1 MNAIDILVLLGVIF
15 FALLGVRDGF
25 FKKVYG
31 VIGFWVGLIVASNFM
46 YPLGATFNE
55 WFGLSKEMS
64 HIVAFCSMFF
74 LFVILENVIFRLV
87 GKPGHD
93 TLNAWTRIGGAFIGT
108 IQGLL
113 AMSLLLIMFSIVRL
127 PLDRIRDASN
137 FYKAVF
143 HIAPQA
149 FDLTTGL
156 FGDSRGF
163 LEMLQDNFRNI
174 KLP

>member
-1 MNAIDILVLLGVIF
+1 MNAIDVLVLLGVIF

-31 VIGFWVGLIVASNFM
+31 VLGFWIGLIVATMCM
-46 YPLGATFNE
+46 YPVGAAFAE
-55 WFGLSKEMS
+55 WFELTREMS
-64 HIVAFCSMFF
+64 HIIAFCSLF
-74 LFVILENVIFRLV
+74 LIFVVLENVLFRLV

-93 TLNAWTRIGGAFIGT
+93 KLNVWTRMGGAFIGI

-149 FDLTTGL
+149 FDMTTGW
-156 FGDSRGF
+156 FGGSRGF
-163 LEMLQDNFRNI
+163 IEMLQDNFRNL

>member
-15 FALLGVRDGF
+15 FAILGVRDGF

-31 VIGFWVGLIVASNFM
+31 VMGFWIGLIIATIFM
-46 YPLGATFNE
+46 NPVGSSFVE
-55 WFGLSKEMS
+55 WFGLAKEIC
-64 HIVAFCSMFF
+64 HILAFSSVFF
-74 LFVILENVIFRLV
+74 ICVIAENLLFRFV
-87 GKPGHD
+87 GKPGHE
-93 TLNAWTRIGGAFIGT
+93 TMNAWTRIGGAFIGAL
-108 IQGLL
+108 QGML
-113 AMSLLLIMFSIVRL
+113 AMSLILIMFSIVRL

-149 FDLTTGL
+149 FDLTAGWFT
-156 FGDSRGF
+156 DSRGF
-163 LEMLQDNFRNI
+163 LDMLQDNFRSI